1 MSRKRSNSPR
11 PPEPQAQEGV
21 GPELEPQP
29 EAEVISPEPAEETTA
44 PDPEPSEEVT
54 ATARFRVNWHF
65 TGFRPCELQEGDVI
79 EATEAEAAP
88 YLGRVLT
95 RIETQE

>member
-1 MSRKRSNSPR
+1 MSRKRSNSPC

-21 GPELEPQP
+21 GPDPEPEPQP
-29 EAEVISPEPAEETTA
+29 
-44 PDPEPSEEVT
+44 
-54 ATARFRVNWHF
+54 ARFRVNWHF

-88 YLGRVLT
+88 YVGRVLT
-95 RIETQE
+95 RIE

>member
-1 MSRKRSNSPR
+1 M
-11 PPEPQAQEGV
+11 
-21 GPELEPQP
+21 
-29 EAEVISPEPAEETTA
+29 ISPEPAEEATA
-44 PDPEPSEEVT
+44 HDPDPKPEPQP
-54 ATARFRVNWHF
+54 ARFRVNWHF
-65 TGFRPCELQEGDVI
+65 TGFRPCELQEGDVV